1 MQIVPPLTL
10 PSLGFSQFR
19 KLVQPLL
26 ISHGC
31 PASGATGPIQ
41 RWPGRGR
48 IDLFPTGVQTVFFRR
63 GTGVSLTLVSGTVAL
78 GLWDITADHGA
89 IENSQ
94 RVLAQG
100 ESYHSSKRLCCNS

>member
-1 MQIVPPLTL
+1 MQIIPPLTL
-10 PSLGFSQFR
+10 PSLGFGQLR

-48 IDLFPTGVQTVFFRR
+48 IDLFPTGVQTVFVFQEGDGCFFDPRLR
-63 GTGVSLTLVSGTVAL
+63 DGCAWSLGHHSGP
-78 GLWDITADHGA
+78 WSH
-89 IENSQ
+89 
-94 RVLAQG
+94 
-100 ESYHSSKRLCCNS
+100 